1 MTPHCDRRDLQNR
14 CCFFD
19 GEPAEVSQLN
29 DLALIRKNFSQVVHR
44 FIERDYFRRAFLG
57 DYRRFVESLLCE
69 RRRRAWHS
77 VYVAHDR
84 PESDASLAR
93 PRRRN
98 GRGFAKVV
106 MILAH

>member
-44 FIERDYFRRAFLG
+44 FIERDYFPPRVPRRLS
-57 DYRRFVESLLCE
+57 RFVESYF
-69 RRRRAWHS
+69 AN
-77 VYVAHDR
+77 VAAALGIVFTSRMIDQNLTHR
-84 PESDASLAR
+84 LRGHGEEWAR
-93 PRRRN
+93 FRQ
-98 GRGFAKVV
+98 GGG
-106 MILAH
+106 